1 MHHRQDPPD
10 DVLRTA
16 VAQGGVISAEQVVLL
31 GYSLR
36 CADRL
41 VNQRSW
47 NRLARGIY
55 HLGAGEPTWV
65 GQAWAGVLMGGTV
78 ARLGFRAAG
87 FLWGFVDEPPASISV
102 LVPHG
107 RLHRHPGPWTF
118 QQERPGVRLSRSPG
132 SPPRTTVED
141 TVLDL
146 CSLARPRDLAG
157 LLSRAVQSRRTT
169 APRIEERLG
178 DRARMPH
185 RQLLQQMLQ
194 DVGDGAESA
203 LELRYLRDVQR
214 PHHLPPARR
223 QARGR
228 RGREFRDMRYEA
240 FGTIVEL
247 DGRLHI
253 LGRFRDM
260 DRDNATLLEGDL
272 TLRYGWPDIT
282 ERPCQVARQVAA
294 LLIARGW
301 TEVPTRCT
309 RCAGATDRDLHDF

>member
-1 MHHRQDPPD
+1 MHRRQDPPD
-10 DVLRTA
+10 DLLRTA
-16 VAQGGVISAEQVVLL
+16 ATQGGVISAEQVVLL

-41 VNQRSW
+41 VSQQSWQRV
-47 NRLARGIY
+47 ARGVY
-55 HLGAGEPTWV
+55 HLGAGEPTWT
-65 GQAWAGVLMGGTV
+65 GQAWAGTLIGGPR

-87 FLWGFVDEPPASISV
+87 FLWGLVDEPPTSISV

-107 RLHRHPGPWTF
+107 RWRGQLASWSF
-118 QQERPGVRLSRSPG
+118 AQERPGVRQSHSPG
-132 SPPRTTVED
+132 SPPRTTIED

-146 CSLARPRDLAG
+146 CSLAEPRDFAG
-157 LLSRAVQSRRTT
+157 LLSRAVQTRRTT
-169 APRIEERLG
+169 ARRVVERLDG
-178 DRARMPH
+178 RTRMPH

-228 RGREFRDMRYEA
+228 RGREFRDMRYDE

-260 DRDNATLLEGDL
+260 ERDNATLLEGDV

-294 LLIARGW
+294 LLAARGW
-301 TEVPTRCT
+301 SGTPTRCSRCT
-309 RCAGATDRDLHDF
+309 RATDRDLIDL

>member
-10 DVLRTA
+10 DLLRTA
-16 VAQGGVISAEQVVLL
+16 IAQGGVISAEQVVLL

-36 CADRL
+36 SADRL

-55 HLGAGEPTWV
+55 HLGAGEPAWV
-65 GQAWAGVLMGGTV
+65 GRAWAGTLIGGTD

-87 FLWGFVDEPPASISV
+87 FLWGLVDEPPATISV

-107 RLHRHPGPWTF
+107 RWPRQPGPWSF
-118 QQERPGVRLSRSPG
+118 QQERPGARRSQSPG
-132 SPPRTTVED
+132 SPPRTTIED

-146 CSLARPRDLAG
+146 CGLAQPGDLAG

-169 APRIEERLG
+169 ARRLAQCLD

-185 RQLLQQMLQ
+185 RRLLQQMLE

-214 PHHLPPARR
+214 PHHLPPAQR

-228 RGREFRDMRYEA
+228 RGREFRDMRYDA

-260 DRDNATLLEGDL
+260 GRDNTTLLEGDL
-272 TLRYGWPDIT
+272 TLRYGWPDVT

-294 LLIARGW
+294 LLMARGW
-301 TEVPTRCT
+301 TGMPTRCP
-309 RCAGATDRDLHDF
+309 RCVDALDQGF

>member
-10 DVLRTA
+10 DLLRTA

-36 CADRL
+36 SADRL

-47 NRLARGIY
+47 SRLARGVY
-55 HLGAGEPTWV
+55 HLGAGEPAWD
-65 GQAWAGVLMGGTV
+65 GQAWAGILIGGAD

-87 FLWGFVDEPPASISV
+87 FRWGLVDEPPAVITV

-107 RLHRHPGPWTF
+107 RWQRQPGPWSF
-118 QQERPGVRLSRSPG
+118 HQERPGVRRSQSPG
-132 SPPRTTVED
+132 SPPRTTIED

-146 CSLARPRDLAG
+146 CGPARPGDLAG
-157 LLSRAVQSRRTT
+157 LLSRAVQSRKTT
-169 APRIEERLG
+169 APRLAQCLD
-178 DRARMPH
+178 DRTRMPH
-185 RQLLQQMLQ
+185 RRLLQQMLQ

-203 LELRYLRDVQR
+203 LELSYLRDVQR

-228 RGREFRDMRYEA
+228 RGREFRDMRYEE

-247 DGRLHI
+247 DGRLHV

-260 DRDNATLLEGDL
+260 NRDNATLLEGDL
-272 TLRYGWPDIT
+272 TLRYGWPDVS

-301 TEVPTRCT
+301 TGMPTRCA
-309 RCAGATDRDLHDF
+309 RCAGATDQDF